1 MQDVMKRRCVRQF
14 LAAALLLTLP
24 PGLAA
29 QEIGG
34 EANAAADETPVPP
47 RFEPSTMISGFRG
60 IEFGAS
66 ADDIRATF
74 GEPLEERLLE
84 NGLRMLAYRGELA
97 GQPSVILFGLLDD
110 RGFVKAQEVIDL
122 AGGEECVGQIRDIHH
137 EINLKYPLIRPAE
150 QARNNTPDAICTA
163 APAGQA
169 YWHRQWSDDST
180 GALITVSVPSG
191 GDEVDVVYE
200 SRAFRDWVSPDAG
213 ERADVIE
220 DEGPPE
226 EALSPVD

>member
-1 MQDVMKRRCVRQF
+1 MPYVTRSSWTMP
-14 LAAALLLTLP
+14 LLIAALLLGTP
-24 PGLAA
+24 PGLPA
-29 QEIGG
+29 QETVQ
-34 EANAAADETPVPP
+34 AADDTAS
-47 RFEPSTMISGFRG
+47 RDTSEPSTTISGFRG

-66 ADDIRATF
+66 GDEIRATF

-122 AGGEECVGQIRDIHH
+122 AGGEECIGQIRDIHH
-137 EINLKYPLIRPAE
+137 EINLKFPLIRPAE

-169 YWHRQWSDDST
+169 FWHRQWRDDST

-191 GDEVDVVYE
+191 SDEVDVIYE
-200 SRAFRDWVSPDAG
+200 SRAFRDWVDPESDTATG
-213 ERADVIE
+213 VIE
-220 DEGPPE
+220 DEGAPTE
-226 EALSPVD
+226 VLERR